1 MTGGLLQIVTSG
13 KQDFYL
19 TTKPEITFFKKV
31 YKRHINFSIEL
42 KEILPEQDINYN
54 SLISFNINH
63 ADALHRC
70 YLEIELPY
78 LSFSDNLITNS
89 TYIASKQLKLNNLQL
104 KKNKWNNYYT
114 NLQNFINIELQLYI
128 IINNLLIIN
137 NININII
144 INDTIN
150 FNYIN
155 KNVKDKYKNNIDPFV
170 LNLIDITSYI
180 LNNINNTTTNNIIL
194 DNINLKYNNM
204 VNYLS
209 YYNRKINYYNKLI
222 NKLTQENQINFNF
235 AEYLG
240 HNFFQ
245 YFILEIGGQELEKY
259 SNEFLHIHQM
269 HSIKEDYINNY
280 FEMIGH
286 TDDLNK
292 YNNNPKGN
300 KKIIVPLIFYFNR
313 DSGLSLPIVAM
324 QYSTIKISTKLNDI
338 KNIICFAD
346 YEYIYNDI
354 IDLYLENDN
363 DFILDSNYIIND
375 QLLYKK
381 FNIDIYN
388 KIIHYECLYI
398 NNELLIKKFPD
409 ITNTEINYILTNY
422 GLLYDESFILN
433 INKNYKFT
441 NQLDYYLIDK
451 YHWIKFMININ
462 SYSQLYNSYNISSY
476 YPFIDYNL
484 YYSLIDIPQIKLIG
498 EFIYYDDLER
508 GKFADSKLEYIVE
521 IYNENIYNIQKS
533 TYECDINI
541 DIPCKELLWYIK
553 PNLFINSINKF
564 GQNLNLLFNISKYF
578 SNKLITYQNIS
589 IENNV
594 ILIDQVDDNY
604 YTYLLSYKYLNNI
617 LPNDIYYYSF
627 CLYPEEMQPSGT
639 INFKYIKGKKYS
651 IIINKDFIN
660 EYNNLL
666 NLLYSDNSNQGYTL
680 KILSKCYNLLVINKG
695 TANLLFSNY

>member
-31 YKRHINFSIEL
+31 YKRHINFSIEF
-42 KEILPEQDINYN
+42 KEIIPEQDINYN
-54 SLISFNINH
+54 SLISFNINYG
-63 ADALHRC
+63 DALHRC
-70 YLEIELPY
+70 YLEIDLPY

-89 TYIASKQLKLNNLQL
+89 TYITSKQLKINNLQL
-104 KKNKWNNYYT
+104 KKNKWINYYT
-114 NLQNFINIELQLYI
+114 NLQNFVNIELQLYI

-204 VNYLS
+204 INYLS
-209 YYNRKINYYNKLI
+209 YYNRKINYYNNLI
-222 NKLTQENQINFNF
+222 NKLNQENQINFNF
-235 AEYLG
+235 AEFLG

-269 HSIKEDYINNY
+269 HTIKEDYINNY
-280 FEMIGH
+280 FEMIGN
-286 TDDLNK
+286 TDDLIK

-300 KKIIVPLIFYFNR
+300 KKILVPLIFCFNR
-313 DSGLSLPIVAM
+313 DSGLSLPLVAM
-324 QYSTIKISTKLNDI
+324 QYATIKISAKINDI

-354 IDLYLENDN
+354 IDLYLENKN
-363 DFILDSNYIIND
+363 DFILDSNYIINN
-375 QLLYKK
+375 QLLYKT

-388 KIIHYECLYI
+388 NLIHYDCLYI
-398 NNELLIKKFPD
+398 NNELLNKKFPD

-422 GLLYDESFILN
+422 GVQYDKSYILN
-433 INKNYKFT
+433 INKNYKFI

-462 SYSQLYNSYNISSY
+462 SYSQLYNSYNIASY

-498 EFIYYDDLER
+498 EFIFYDDFER

-521 IYNENIYNIQKS
+521 IYNENIYNIQNS

-553 PNLFINSINKF
+553 PNIFLNSINKF

-578 SNKLITYQNIS
+578 FNKLITYQNIS
-589 IENNV
+589 IDNNL
-594 ILIDQVDDNY
+594 ILINQVDDNY

-617 LPNDIYYYSF
+617 LPNDIYYHSF
-627 CLYPEEMQPSGT
+627 CLYPEEIQPSGT
-639 INFKYIKGKKYS
+639 INFKYIKDKKYS
-651 IIINKDFIN
+651 IIINNDFIN

-680 KILSKCYNLLVINKG
+680 KIFAKCYNLLVINKG